1 MPQQRNHH
9 ETLQRRHLLARTEGY
24 RTYGQKRYQLEKAA
38 RQKAASPQAQLQ
50 ALFPDA
56 VLFTDL
62 PKQQKKAYNRLAE
75 YGVNRRELNDLLAS
89 GPDFWK
95 QARPM
100 LERESELAKGH

>member
-1 MPQQRNHH
+1 MPRQRDYRREYQQRV
-9 ETLQRRHLLARTEGY
+9 QRARTEGY
-24 RTYGQKRYQLEKAA
+24 KGYGQKRYQTVKAA

-50 ALFPDA
+50 AMFPDA

-62 PKQQKKAYNRLAE
+62 PKQQKKAYNRLTE